1 MLKSLKNMFGNNKEI
16 ENLNQV
22 ISEKDNKIT
31 ELQTNL
37 NKLIEENNNLKQ
49 LIPNDSK
56 QIIQLREQ
64 LDAMEKLADVKK
76 TNIAS
81 LNSNIENLKSI
92 ILDYESQKK
101 EIARLWAYEDY
112 ELADEET
119 AIVVTR
125 AQEKLNEAQNNLQKH
140 VGTTIPYTSDEERQN
155 AWNQY
160 NGWKN
165 KLYQTQDKYLHCF
178 LK

>member
-64 LDAMEKLADVKK
+64 LDAMEKLAYVKK

-101 EIARLWAYEDY
+101 EISKEIV
-112 ELADEET
+112 ELRDEVLVESFALYRPIYNFT
-119 AIVVTR
+119 NSDIYKD
-125 AQEKLNEAQNNLQKH
+125 KL
-140 VGTTIPYTSDEERQN
+140 D
-155 AWNQY
+155 
-160 NGWKN
+160 
-165 KLYQTQDKYLHCF
+165 D
-178 LK
+178 

>member
-92 ILDYESQKK
+92 IIQIRNVRANMNVHPSKKSKLIFVSQNHKN
-101 EIARLWAYEDY
+101 EIENCSLQRNRL
-112 ELADEET
+112 
-119 AIVVTR
+119 
-125 AQEKLNEAQNNLQKH
+125 
-140 VGTTIPYTSDEERQN
+140 
-155 AWNQY
+155 
-160 NGWKN
+160 
-165 KLYQTQDKYLHCF
+165 
-178 LK
+178 